1 MFHESMNGMATHN
14 HVYVEKESKHIT
26 IKIQQCTENKNPKRH
41 MNFGGCRGDQ
51 IRIGQHATMGGL
63 LMGCLAA
70 ACKRPATR
78 ITSTCIQLGD
88 SGQPWGVGD

>member
-26 IKIQQCTENKNPKRH
+26 IKIQQCTENKNPQRH

-63 LMGCLAA
+63 LMGC
-70 ACKRPATR
+70 
-78 ITSTCIQLGD
+78 
-88 SGQPWGVGD
+88 

>member
-14 HVYVEKESKHIT
+14 HVYVEKESKLIT

-41 MNFGGCRGDQ
+41 MNFSGCRGDQ

-63 LMGCLAA
+63 LMG
-70 ACKRPATR
+70 
-78 ITSTCIQLGD
+78 
-88 SGQPWGVGD
+88 